1 MPMDRVAWSKI
12 PLLLLLLAPFGWLL
26 YAAVSGGLSA
36 DPIKELTHQTG
47 LWALRILLLTL
58 AVTPLRLLTRQS
70 WLIRY
75 RRLLG
80 LTAFFYVCVHFSIYV
95 FLDLG
100 LYWSDLLADIAK
112 RPYITVG
119 FTAFLLLI
127 PLALTSTKSMM
138 RRLGRRWVKLHR
150 LIYLIAPLAVL
161 HFLWQVKADTREPLI
176 YGAILLA
183 LLVVRV
189 PVLKRKLSR
198 RGPRVAVQH
207 KPTGSRERL

>member
-1 MPMDRVAWSKI
+1 MTLDWVAWSKP
-12 PLLLLLLAPFGWLL
+12 PLLLLLLAPMGWLIFTAL
-26 YAAVSGGLSA
+26 SGALSA

-58 AVTPLRLLTRQS
+58 AVTPLRLLTGRG

-80 LTAFFYVCVHFSIYV
+80 LTAFFYVCIHLAIYI

-119 FTAFLLLI
+119 FSAFLLLV
-127 PLALTSTKSMM
+127 PLALTSTRGMM

-176 YGAILLA
+176 YAAILFV
-183 LLVVRV
+183 LLVIRL

-198 RGPRVAVQH
+198 QR
-207 KPTGSRERL
+207 SRLAA

>member
-1 MPMDRVAWSKI
+1 MSLDRVAWSKT
-12 PLLLLLLAPFGWLL
+12 PLLLFLLAPLGWLL
-26 YAAVSGGLSA
+26 YAAIHGSLSA

-58 AVTPLRLLTRQS
+58 AVTPLRLVTRRN

-80 LTAFFYVCVHFSIYV
+80 LTAFFYVCIHFSIYV

-119 FTAFLLLI
+119 FSAFLLLI
-127 PLALTSTKSMM
+127 PLALTSTRAMK

-150 LIYLIAPLAVL
+150 LIYLIGPLAVL

-176 YGAILLA
+176 YGAILLV
-183 LLVVRV
+183 LLMIRI
-189 PVLKRKLSR
+189 PALKRKLSR
-198 RGPRVAVQH
+198 RGSRV
-207 KPTGSRERL
+207 TG